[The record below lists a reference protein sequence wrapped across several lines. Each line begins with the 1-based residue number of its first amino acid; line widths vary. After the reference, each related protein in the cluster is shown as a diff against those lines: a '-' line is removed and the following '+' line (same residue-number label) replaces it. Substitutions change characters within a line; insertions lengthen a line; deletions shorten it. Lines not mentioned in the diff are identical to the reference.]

1 LVIIK
6 NTILVG
12 GFIKVGLSYINLFA
26 QTNSQNGFGF
36 SVKLLGWSLEQLG
49 YRLVKLV
56 LLLSLWFI
64 FLPGNHLTA
73 VSRGA

>member
-1 LVIIK
+1 M
-6 NTILVG
+6 
-12 GFIKVGLSYINLFA
+12 VGLSYINLFA

-49 YRLVKLV
+49 YSFAKLV

-64 FLPGNHLTA
+64 FFLPSDHLTA